1 MSSKHRKPNPKLYTV
16 SSGGDPATRTRIL
29 EETLELLRKGRGAV
43 VTMAEVAKAAD
54 ISRQA
59 IYLHFADRAELFIA
73 VARFADERRGLEKD
87 LQKIWDAPDGIAA
100 LREAA
105 AMQGRQNPKIWP
117 IAGAIDAIRRSDES
131 AERAWQDR
139 LSSRLTGARRIVRRL
154 KEERLLRPDLEEP
167 AAVDLLWSILSL
179 RVWEDLVLG
188 RGWSAERYAR
198 HIGDL
203 LVRGLTVHP

>member
-1 MSSKHRKPNPKLYTV
+1 M

-87 LQKIWDAPDGIAA
+87 LQKIWDAPDGIAT

-117 IAGAIDAIRRSDES
+117 IARAIDAIRRSDES